1 MFYHILGLSNLRKI
15 MWPKLE
21 VLNLTVNSEGGGA
34 DDSYAR
40 GSSVE
45 QETID
50 QNQGASRD
58 TLIPKIS
65 KEPST

>member
-1 MFYHILGLSNLRKI
+1 MFYHIMGLSNLRKI

-21 VLNLTVNSEGGGA
+21 VLNITVNSEGGGA

-45 QETID
+45 QETI
-50 QNQGASRD
+50 
-58 TLIPKIS
+58 
-65 KEPST
+65 E